1 MSAGIVVVWEDGK
14 PARRISRGD
23 RDLVSNA
30 VVREGETV
38 SIYVDDVVP
47 YERGARHR
55 DFETVLSIVRY
66 VRDTAPALKI
76 DASIIA
82 FALETGS
89 GNAARALA
97 VIEERVGEVLARGGK
112 VLDVEAQTSTIPF
125 AKVFELDMGAPP
137 PFEIPIDY
145 HVLDSSLYKGKH
157 AETMIG
163 TRAGTAIVLQADI
176 GEIMKQ
182 PVGWFFA
189 GFWGYGTNSYS
200 VYYGR
205 ATERSLVFL
214 RLPYG
219 AGAYERDPKGSQKY
233 ALDKM
238 KRYIALAETLPCKHV
253 TLIQSQGYAHWRI
266 ERHDGTIAEMEHDRN
281 DFFTDLGSYDLERIA
296 REPATPCGLE
306 IVWSQSA
313 PLHKLVRAPYVLG
326 REQDA
331 PDDERMSRR
340 HLVIK
345 AGSPNP
351 YLEDPGSRNGT
362 YIDGERVTRG
372 TYPAGTIV
380 RAARTVGILVTDVDE
395 IGRAPHPAVA
405 RAKTIHEAAAKSD
418 FGIPIHA
425 SYVAW
430 ALAQTWPSRDALIST
445 TRWALDEMD
454 VLGEKLLRLREWHP
468 RLRGDR
474 VTPFATLFERMMNA
488 APPFPIPDYYWVYEK
503 YDHPEGPTE
512 ALIGTRAL
520 KPMVLERDDG
530 GIGARPV
537 GWFLAGFHGQIS
549 NDTSAVYYGRVTAR
563 SRVYLRLRMRSMDRH
578 DLKEAPAKALATM
591 KKYIALAETLPC
603 KHVLLQQAYDACHWR
618 IQRLDGTVVE
628 MKQTSET
635 FPSYLDDYDLE
646 AIARGQ

>member
-1 MSAGIVVVWEDGK
+1 VPAGIVVVWEDGK
-14 PARRISRGD
+14 PARRVRRGD
-23 RDLVSNA
+23 RDLVSNT

-38 SIYVDDVVP
+38 FVYMDDVVP
-47 YERGARHR
+47 FERGERHA
-55 DFETVLSIVRY
+55 DFETVLLIVRY
-66 VRDTAPALKI
+66 ARDKAPALKI
-76 DASIIA
+76 DSTIIA
-82 FALETGS
+82 FALQTGS
-89 GNAARALA
+89 GNPARALA
-97 VIEERVGEVLARGGK
+97 VIEERVDQVLARGGK
-112 VLDVEAQTSTIPF
+112 VLDVDTESSTIPF

-137 PFEIPIDY
+137 PFEIPAGY
-145 HVLDSSLYKGKH
+145 HVLDSSHYKGKR

-163 TRAGTAIVLQADI
+163 TKAGKAVVIQADI

-219 AGAYERDPKGSQKY
+219 AGAYERDPKASQKY
-233 ALDKM
+233 ALEKM
-238 KRYIALAETLPCKHV
+238 RRYIALAEALPCKHV

-266 ERHDGTIAEMEHDRN
+266 ERLDGSIAEMEHERN
-281 DFFTDLGSYDLERIA
+281 EFFTDLGSFDLDAIA
-296 REPATPCGLE
+296 RATATPCGLE
-306 IVWSQSA
+306 IVWSQSG

-326 REQDA
+326 RDTDA
-331 PDDERMSRR
+331 PDDERMSRK

-345 AGSPNP
+345 PGSPNP

-362 YIDGERVTRG
+362 YIDGERLTSG
-372 TYPAGTIV
+372 TFPAGTIV
-380 RAARTVGILVTDVDE
+380 RAARTVGILVTDVDKV
-395 IGRAPHPAVA
+395 GRAPHPAVA
-405 RAKTIHEAAAKSD
+405 RAKTIHEAAASSD
-418 FGIPIHA
+418 IGIPIHA
-425 SYVAW
+425 TYVAW

-454 VLGEKLLRLREWHP
+454 ILGEPLLRVREWHP

-474 VTPFATLFERMMNA
+474 VTSFATLFERMMYEPA
-488 APPFPIPDYYWVYEK
+488 PFPIPDHYWVYNTF
-503 YDHPEGPTE
+503 DHTEGPTE

-520 KPMVLERDDG
+520 RPMVLERDEG
-530 GIGARPV
+530 GIEARPV
-537 GWFLAGFHGQIS
+537 GWFFAGFHGQIT

-563 SRVYLRLRMRSMDRH
+563 SRVYLRLRLRSMDRH
-578 DLKEAPAKALATM
+578 DIKDAPGKALALM
-591 KKYIALAETLPC
+591 KKYIALADTLPC

-628 MKQTSET
+628 MKQSSET

-646 AIARGQ
+646 TIARGQ